1 MQYSREAAELSRVNG
16 EALIAAPPAVRAVV
30 LDWGAGAIDVAIS
43 IAMLAPYTSPLERS
57 LTILQAGAV
66 NQKLNPAKVQHA
78 GCIEVIRRTN
88 SSLGFAANYR
98 GLAWNIG
105 SRCLLSPVSD
115 FLTKRC
121 EALTEPWLPTYDAKT
136 EFWPWL
142 GGNMLSGALSGAVT
156 VPVRLASSMPLALVQ
171 GDLRPL
177 GSGMRPTGLGHLSEM
192 LADWVGLVYTAQ
204 RILLLS
210 VLHIA
215 VYRGA
220 YFFVRD
226 FAIDFLR
233 AQSCNAHIVKML
245 SRNFAK
251 AAGVLLATCLTYPM
265 DLVQTR
271 LIFANCGST
280 QNNGQVR
287 ARIGIRRS
295 VASAFQERG
304 VLGLWHG
311 LGTRILLLSLN
322 VAARK
327 IVQAG
332 VQDS

>member
-1 MQYSREAAELSRVNG
+1 
-16 EALIAAPPAVRAVV
+16 
-30 LDWGAGAIDVAIS
+30 
-43 IAMLAPYTSPLERS
+43 
-57 LTILQAGAV
+57 
-66 NQKLNPAKVQHA
+66 
-78 GCIEVIRRTN
+78 
-88 SSLGFAANYR
+88 
-98 GLAWNIG
+98 
-105 SRCLLSPVSD
+105 
-115 FLTKRC
+115 
-121 EALTEPWLPTYDAKT
+121 
-136 EFWPWL
+136 
-142 GGNMLSGALSGAVT
+142 
-156 VPVRLASSMPLALVQ
+156 MPLALVQ

-251 AAGVLLATCLTYPM
+251 AAGVFLATCLTYPM

-271 LIFANCGST
+271 LIFANCGT

-295 VASAFQERG
+295 VASAFEERG

-332 VQDS
+332 VHDS